1 MEFIEFKERFDK
13 PGCVLLF
20 GGKREVLEEDV
31 ELIGRLGLYLV
42 SNTENLIFRTGNAN
56 GADVLFAEGIAKIDP
71 SRLQSVTP
79 YQGHRKK
86 TNYAKEQYSLDQVDL
101 AAEPEVVYHSKANV
115 KTKRLV
121 EDYVS
126 GKRDQY
132 AMKAAYIIR
141 DTLMVIG
148 GKDILRSA
156 CGLFYDDLKSP
167 MSGGTGHTM
176 NVCRLN
182 HVPYYDQRTWMKW
195 L

>member
-13 PGCVLLF
+13 PGFVILF
-20 GGKREVLEEDV
+20 GGKRDILEQDV
-31 ELIGRLGLYLV
+31 EMIRILGLFLI
-42 SNTENLIFRTGNAN
+42 SNTDHLIFRTGNAN
-56 GADVLFAEGIAKIDP
+56 GADVLFADGVAKKDS

-86 TNYAKEQYSLDQVDL
+86 TNYAKEQLSLDEVDL

-121 EDYVS
+121 DEYVS

-148 GKDILRSA
+148 GKDISRSA

-182 HVPYYDQRTWMKW
+182 DV
-195 L
+195 